1 MTSVDVNPILY
12 KFYKAGTAVKALES
26 RTLGFTMPNRFNDPY
41 ELLPKII
48 SHPSAEKILERKGKI
63 TNRQREEIRR
73 RWNTEYQTSHSKA
86 NFNKYLKS
94 REQEMAAKI
103 PEELS
108 RLPAQL
114 AKDVV
119 DIVSRE
125 LGVLCLSKQWN
136 HHLMWGHYSEGHAG
150 FCIGYQIPAEIPGVY
165 RAEVRYSQ
173 ERYPIR
179 NSDILLGKF
188 SRRDVEGIMRTK
200 SPEWAYEQEVRYV
213 LNITIPGIPSS
224 IDKSQFY
231 IRHPPGVVKEIIAGI
246 RCTPAM
252 VARMNRICKDLFPE
266 ASMYNAVQSGT
277 TYEILRDVIQSPS
290 L

>member
-1 MTSVDVNPILY
+1 
-12 KFYKAGTAVKALES
+12 YKAGSAVKALES
-26 RTLGFTMPNRFNDPY
+26 RTLAFTIPNRFNDPY
-41 ELLPKII
+41 ELLPRIL

-86 NFNKYLKS
+86 DFDRYLKS
-94 REQEMAAKI
+94 REREMAARI

-125 LGVLCLSKQWN
+125 FGVLCLSKQWN
-136 HHLMWGHYSEGHAG
+136 HHLMWGHYSKGHTG
-150 FCIGYQIPAEIPGVY
+150 FCIGYQIPAKIIGVY

-179 NSDILLGKF
+179 NSDVLLGRF
-188 SRRDVEGIMRTK
+188 SRHDVEGVMRTK

-213 LNITIPGIPSS
+213 LNITIPGISS
-224 IDKSQFY
+224 SSDKSQFY
-231 IRHPPGVVKEIIAGI
+231 IRHSPG
-246 RCTPAM
+246 
-252 VARMNRICKDLFPE
+252 
-266 ASMYNAVQSGT
+266 
-277 TYEILRDVIQSPS
+277 
-290 L
+290 